1 MTDRIFGTD
10 GVRGVA
16 NQTLNAELAL
26 ALGRAGTKLLA
37 GGKERP
43 AILVGR
49 DTRLSGDMLEAALVA
64 GICSAGGEALLLG
77 VVSTP
82 AVAYLTK
89 DAGAAAGVMISASH
103 NPIEDNG
110 IKFFS
115 GDGFK
120 LSDETEDRLAE
131 LAFRPLAE
139 LGLPVGTGVGR
150 ARSAASLMERYLEH
164 AAGLV
169 SGAGASAGDSAGA
182 DGRAAAG
189 ASGEPLKGLKVVI
202 DCGNGSASAFAPAL
216 LRRLGATVWALND
229 AGDGALINVS
239 SGSTAPDT
247 MAAEVVR
254 RGADLGIAHDGD
266 ADRVFLVDEKGRIVD
281 GDGIMAV
288 CGLDLLERGELPKNT
303 VVGTVMS
310 NFGLELALKERGAV
324 LRRAKV
330 GDRYVLETMLRD
342 GYTYGGEQSGHV
354 INLRHNTTGDGVLTA
369 LQVIDVMRRR
379 GKPLSELAAVV
390 EKVPQQL
397 LEVPVADK
405 SRLEHSAGVKEAV
418 GRAEAK
424 LNGRGRVLVRASGTQ
439 PVIRVMVEGPDGG
452 LVAQVARELAD
463 AVDRNMR

>member
-16 NQTLNAELAL
+16 NRTLSAELAL

-37 GGKERP
+37 GGKDRP

-82 AVAYLTK
+82 AVAFLTK
-89 DAGAAAGVMISASH
+89 HTGAAVGVMISASH

-139 LGLPVGTGVGR
+139 LDLPVGTGVGR
-150 ARSAASLMERYLEH
+150 ARPAAGLLERYLRH

-169 SGAGASAGDSAGA
+169 SGTGM
-182 DGRAAAG
+182 AAG
-189 ASGEPLKGLKVVI
+189 APGSGNSGAGAAGEPLKGLKVVI

-216 LRRLGATVWALND
+216 LRRLGTTVWALND
-229 AGDGALINVS
+229 AGDGTFINVG

-266 ADRVFLVDEKGRIVD
+266 ADRVILADEKGRIVD

-310 NFGLELALKERGAV
+310 NFGLELALRRRGAV

-330 GDRYVLETMLRD
+330 GDRYVLETMLRED
-342 GYTYGGEQSGHV
+342 CTYGGEQSGHV

-379 GKPLSELAAVV
+379 SKPLSELAAVM

-418 GRAEAK
+418 GQAEAK

-452 LVAQVARELAD
+452 LVAEVARELAD
-463 AVDRNMR
+463 AVERNMR